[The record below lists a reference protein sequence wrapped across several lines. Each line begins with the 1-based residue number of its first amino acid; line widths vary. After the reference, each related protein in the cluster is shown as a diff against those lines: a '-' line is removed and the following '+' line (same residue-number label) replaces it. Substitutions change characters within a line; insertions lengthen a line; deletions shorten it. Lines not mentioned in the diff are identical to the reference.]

1 MTQDQAQVQALVKTM
16 TDAFMAKD
24 ITAVMQSYEPG
35 AVVAFEPGTPVSDP
49 EVLAAMFTAMSGV
62 NPVFDYAGHE
72 VMVSGDTALHIAP
85 WQMTGAGPDGT
96 EVQQSGLSVA
106 VLRRQADGTWLM
118 VIDNPHGSRLIHVA
132 AD

>member
-1 MTQDQAQVQALVKTM
+1 MTQDQTQVQALVKTM
-16 TDAFMAKD
+16 TDAFMAKN

-35 AVVAFEPGTPVSDP
+35 AVIAFEPGTPISDP
-49 EVLAAMFTAMSGV
+49 GAMAAMFTAMSGV
-62 NPVFDYAGHE
+62 NPVFDYNGHE

-85 WQMTGAGPDGT
+85 WQMTGTGPDGT
-96 EVQQSGLSVA
+96 EIQQSGLSVA
-106 VLRRQADGTWLM
+106 VLRRQADGAWLM